1 MILCQDLQSLQEVSV
16 AKSLEDRFEEY
27 GEVIGAALAHADRRL
42 PAQWYLRGLM
52 LPGGRKSVEPMA
64 ARVQPHNV
72 RSAHQSMHHLV
83 ADADWSDTGLLAA
96 VTAQVLPTLL
106 KKQAQCHWIV
116 DDTGFAKKGTHSVG
130 VGRQYCGRLGKTD
143 NCQVAVS
150 LSIANEH
157 GSLPVAYRL
166 YLPQDWAS
174 DAARR
179 KRAGVPQEIE
189 FETKNAI
196 ALGQIEQALAA
207 GLPAG
212 VVLADAAYGTEADWR
227 DQLSKWGLQYAVGV
241 REHTRVWHGRRRPA
255 PMPAPSPRGGRPR
268 TRLVVDERHAPLTVL
283 ELAQSL
289 PARHWRSVT
298 WRTGSNAPLRSRFAA
313 LRVRAANERRDRPE
327 EWLLVE
333 WPTREPKPVHYWLCT
348 LPATTS
354 LKSLVNTAMG
364 RWRIERDYQELKS
377 ELGLHH
383 YEGRNW
389 RGFHHHASLCIAAYG
404 FLMRERLRSK
414 KNSAQLKAPA
424 IPRGFRPRGSG
435 PDAAA
440 RTELHRNHGLQ
451 SRPAHR
457 AAPVEVSL
465 LRHPLPSAEPTL
477 LTQ

>member
-1 MILCQDLQSLQEVSV
+1 MILCHDLQQLQEVV
-16 AKSLEDRFEEY
+16 VTKSLEDRFDEY
-27 GEVIGAALAHADRRL
+27 GEVIGAALAHADRRV

-64 ARVQPHNV
+64 ARVQPDNV

-96 VTAQVLPTLL
+96 VAAQLLPALL
-106 KKQAQCHWIV
+106 KKQSACHWIV

-174 DAARR
+174 DAVRR
-179 KRAGVPQEIE
+179 KRAGVPPGIE
-189 FETKNAI
+189 FQTKNAI

-207 GLPAG
+207 GLPKG
-212 VVLADAAYGTEADWR
+212 VVLADAAYGVETDWR
-227 DQLSKWGLQYAVGV
+227 DQLTAWGLQYAVGV
-241 REHTRVWHGRRRPA
+241 REHTRVWHGRHRPA
-255 PMPAPSPRGGRPR
+255 STPAPSPRGGRPR
-268 TRLVVDERHAPLTVL
+268 TRVVIDERHAPLTVIK
-283 ELAQSL
+283 LAQSL
-289 PARHWRSVT
+289 PARHWRHLT
-298 WRTGSNAPLRSRFAA
+298 WRAGTNAPLRSRFTA
-313 LRVRAANERRDRPE
+313 LRVRAANERRHRAE
-327 EWLLVE
+327 EWLLIE
-333 WPTREPKPVHYWLCT
+333 WPKGEPKPVHYWLCT
-348 LPATTS
+348 LPATIS

-389 RGFHHHASLCIAAYG
+389 RGFHHHATLCIAAYG

-414 KNSAQLKAPA
+414 KNSARLKTPA
-424 IPRGFRPRGSG
+424 LPRGFRPRGAR
-435 PDAAA
+435 PDAAP
-440 RTELHRNHGLQ
+440 RTELNRNPRVQPG
-451 SRPAHR
+451 SAHR
-457 AAPVEVSL
+457 KAAAAMPL
-465 LRHPLPSAEPTL
+465 LRNRSASAASHL

>member
-1 MILCQDLQSLQEVSV
+1 MILCHDLQQLQEVVV

-27 GEVIGAALAHADRRL
+27 GEMIGAALAHADRRL

-64 ARVQPHNV
+64 ARVQPDNV
-72 RSAHQSMHHLV
+72 GSAHQSMHHLV
-83 ADADWSDTGLLAA
+83 ADADWSDSGLLAA
-96 VTAQVLPTLL
+96 VAAQLLPALL
-106 KKQAQCHWIV
+106 KKQSACHWIV

-157 GSLPVAYRL
+157 GSLPVGYRL

-179 KRAGVPQEIE
+179 KRAGVPPEIE
-189 FETKNAI
+189 FQTKNAI

-207 GLPAG
+207 GLPVG
-212 VVLADAAYGTEADWR
+212 VVLADAAYGVETDWR
-227 DQLSKWGLQYAVGV
+227 DQLTAWGLQYAVGV
-241 REHTRVWHGRRRPA
+241 REHTRVWHGRHRPA
-255 PMPAPSPRGGRPR
+255 ATPAPSPRGGRPR
-268 TRLVVDERHAPLTVL
+268 TRVVIDERHAPLTVL

-289 PARHWRSVT
+289 PARHWRNVT
-298 WRTGSNAPLRSRFAA
+298 WRAGTNAPLRSRFTA
-313 LRVRAANERRDRPE
+313 LRVRAANERRHRAE
-327 EWLLVE
+327 EWLLIE
-333 WPTREPKPVHYWLCT
+333 WPKSEPKPVHYWLCT
-348 LPATTS
+348 LPATIS
-354 LKSLVNTAMG
+354 LKSLVNTAMS

-389 RGFHHHASLCIAAYG
+389 RGFHHHATLCIAAYG

-414 KNSAQLKAPA
+414 KNSARLKTPA
-424 IPRGFRPRGSG
+424 LPRGFRPRGAG
-435 PDAAA
+435 ADAAP
-440 RTELHRNHGLQ
+440 RTALDRNPGVQSVSPHRKTATAM
-451 SRPAHR
+451 S
-457 AAPVEVSL
+457 V
-465 LRHPLPSAEPTL
+465 LRHKSASAASAY
-477 LTQ
+477 